1 MSELP
6 EIDWRNASREERQ
19 ILYRYLKAEMDTR
32 NMTLFELLE
41 EALGTA
47 NVGQGYDA
55 NMRSGRFNRKHA
67 FQFYKWLVDKNAGR
81 AESVLEKVL
90 YSRQREATGAWSDL
104 VRHDRGGLAI
114 IEHPERQLIVT
125 FANLDRPFTRMAR
138 GTPFFLRM
146 QCPADGFAIG
156 FQQMNSFWYPLPLG
170 REAGWVS
177 VQDGENDLPCGGDG
191 TVDPL
196 IEEIQTGPA
205 RFVIIFSVGKAEF
218 KETGDQTAP
227 WLRQQLDKFADSL
240 DQNPPPL
247 VLSARVLFT

>member
-1 MSELP
+1 MP
-6 EIDWRNASREERQ
+6 EIDWRSASREERQ
-19 ILYRYLKAEMDTR
+19 ILYRFLKAEMDTR

-67 FQFYKWLVDKNAGR
+67 FQFYKWLIDKNAGR

-90 YSRQREATGAWSDL
+90 HSRQREATGAWSDL

-114 IEHPERQLIVT
+114 IEHPERQLIVQ

-138 GTPFFLRM
+138 GTPFFLKM

-156 FQQMNSFWYPLPLG
+156 FQQMNSIWYQLPLG

-177 VQDGENDLPCGGDG
+177 VQDGENNLPRGADG

-196 IEEIQTGPA
+196 VEEIQTGPA
-205 RFVIIFSVGKAEF
+205 RFVTVFSVNRTDFNESA
-218 KETGDQTAP
+218 DPTAP
-227 WLRQQLDKFADSL
+227 LSRPQLDTFANSL
-240 DQNPPPL
+240 DQDPPPF
-247 VLSARVLFT
+247 VLSSRVLIT